1 MTPNPMT
8 YPFIL
13 EKEGRTYA
21 AIAAQFPALATST
34 SRKDVLERASRT
46 LAVYLFEQYLSE
58 LLVPKPLAHDQLDL
72 SDFVDS
78 DFEIVDIEP
87 LPTNPC
93 SLELAKMIE
102 ASGLTQSEIA
112 KRMGTTQS
120 TVSRLADPFY
130 WNHSLS
136 SLERLAKAVGQT
148 VEIRFSKAA

>member
-34 SRKDVLERASRT
+34 SRKDVLERASRA
-46 LAVYLFEQYLSE
+46 LAVYLFEQHLSE
-58 LLVPKPLAHDQLDL
+58 HSVPKPLTHDQLDL
-72 SDFVDS
+72 SDFANS
-78 DFEIVDIEP
+78 NYEIVDIEP

-93 SLELAKMIE
+93 SLELAKMID

-112 KRMGTTQS
+112 KRMATTQS
-120 TVSRLADPFY
+120 VISRLTDPFY
-130 WNHSLS
+130 FGHTVKSI
-136 SLERLAKAVGQT
+136 ERLAHVLGRDL
-148 VEIRFSKAA
+148 ELRFPKAA